1 MPARI
6 RAACRE
12 PFWSIS
18 LRTVFYSRF
27 AWQCLLWLDHYRR
40 NAGAAAGMIGGIA
53 SLVGAGVAPA
63 IFGYLLD
70 HFAAGTVFGAA
81 AFVTL
86 IGLGALILA
95 ARKALPRL

>member
-1 MPARI
+1 MLALVVSGVR
-6 RAACRE
+6 
-12 PFWSIS
+12 
-18 LRTVFYSRF
+18 LVFFSF
-27 AWQCLLWLDHYRR
+27 VADHYRQ

-70 HFAAGTVFGAA
+70 RFAAGTVFGAA

-86 IGLGALILA
+86 IGLGALILCGA
-95 ARKALPRL
+95 E

>member
-1 MPARI
+1 MLALVVSGVMP
-6 RAACRE
+6 
-12 PFWSIS
+12 
-18 LRTVFYSRF
+18 VFFSF
-27 AWQCLLWLDHYRR
+27 VADHYRR

-86 IGLGALILA
+86 IGLGALIRA
-95 ARKALPRL
+95 ARKAP